1 MFEGY
6 YQHAIPKHQNVSSEA
21 LVSTEAPSGKSKRD
35 GGAKMQPYWTRVEVA
50 LVEGEMKNDRPAAYI
65 TGVGVVSPIGV
76 GRKAFWSSLLANES
90 GVGPITL
97 FDPDGFEVKI
107 AAECTGFEPKD
118 FMDRKVAHRTDR
130 FVQMGLAASKLAL
143 EDAGA
148 WGFLE
153 KNRERV
159 GLLLGTGIGGVTSIE
174 RTQREMDNKGPG
186 RVNPFAVTKIMPN
199 AATAHVNIQLGM
211 QGPSATPAL
220 ACTSGTDTMGLGF
233 DLIRRGDADMVV
245 CGASEAVISPVIVA
259 GFIAMRAMSRSND
272 DPEGACRP
280 YDKDHGGFVIG
291 EASAVLI
298 LESADSVERRGA
310 EPYARILGAGRST
323 DAYNLTDPDP
333 EGRGLLRAMQL
344 ALKDAGV
351 EGERVGFISPHGT
364 GTAAGDG
371 PESQAMHAINPDVTV
386 SATKSTLGHS
396 MGATGAVETAICA
409 LAIKEKKVP
418 PMRNLETLAEECAE
432 LDYVVNKPR
441 EAPNL
446 EVALC
451 ANLGVGGHNA
461 AVVLEQ
467 A

>member
-1 MFEGY
+1 ME
-6 YQHAIPKHQNVSSEA
+6 
-21 LVSTEAPSGKSKRD
+21 SGR
-35 GGAKMQPYWTRVEVA
+35 E
-50 LVEGEMKNDRPAAYI
+50 DRAAYV

-97 FDPDGFEVKI
+97 FDPEGFEVKM
-107 AAECTGFEPKD
+107 AAECTDFDPKE
-118 FMDRKVAHRTDR
+118 FMDRKVAQRTDR
-130 FVQMGLAASKLAL
+130 FVQMALSSAKLAL
-143 EDAGA
+143 EDADA

-153 KNRERV
+153 ESPERV
-159 GLLLGTGIGGVTSIE
+159 GLLLGTGLGGAASID
-174 RTQREMDNKGPG
+174 RTQWEMDNKGPN

-199 AATAHVNIQLGM
+199 AAAAHVNIQLGM
-211 QGPSATPAL
+211 KGPSAASAL
-220 ACTSGTDTMGLGF
+220 ACTSGTDIMGLGL

-245 CGASEAVISPVIVA
+245 CGASEAVITPVIVA
-259 GFIAMRAMSRSND
+259 GFIAMRAMSRNNA

-280 YDKDHGGFVIG
+280 YDRDHAGFVIG
-291 EASAVLI
+291 EGSAVLI
-298 LESADSVERRGA
+298 LESARSVERRGA
-310 EPYARILGAGRST
+310 EPYARITGAGRTT
-323 DAYNLTDPDP
+323 DAYNITDPDP
-333 EGRGLLRAMQL
+333 EGRGILRAMQL
-344 ALKDAGV
+344 ALNDAGV
-351 EGERVGFISPHGT
+351 EGKQVGFISPHGT

-371 PESQAMHAINPDVTV
+371 PESHAMHRINPSTMV

-396 MGATGAVETAICA
+396 MGATGAVETTICA

-432 LDYVVNKPR
+432 LDYVVGKPR
-441 EAPNL
+441 EAPDL

-461 AVVLEQ
+461 AIVLER